1 MAAVQH
7 VFEGAGDPN
16 GVVLVASLGAHFID
30 QAAGLAWTCVSPGVD
45 GGEPAVWTRPAGG
58 GDDTVIEQI
67 TADIHVR
74 FFGKPST
81 APTRVGQL
89 CRQIDVN
96 GQVCEW
102 VAYVLW
108 DETLQWRRSVLPLG
122 DWGIGVP
129 DTFAINLAGTDRAYA
144 MSKDEFVEAP
154 IVTTL
159 ALPALVAADGYEM
172 LEHGPLPLVIANW
185 SAQTWTVNLDPAA
198 FWQSGGQIELETHG
212 LDAMG
217 ITLSQSGPDNSVVSF
232 VVPANTRAWVD
243 LTVEAGVSEGVFGMY
258 CQLIARPLNIN
269 RE

>member
-16 GVVLVASLGAHFID
+16 GVVLVASVGAHYID
-30 QAAGLAWTCVSPGVD
+30 QVAGLAWTCVSPGVES
-45 GGEPAVWTRPAGG
+45 GAPAVWTRPLGG

-67 TADIHVR
+67 TTNIHVR
-74 FFGKPST
+74 FFGKPFT

-102 VAYVLW
+102 VAYVAG

-129 DTFAINLAGTDRAYA
+129 DIHAATLTGTDRAYA
-144 MSKDEFVEAP
+144 MTKDEFVNTP

-159 ALPALVAADGYEM
+159 TLPALVAGDGYEE

-185 SAQTWTVNLDPAA
+185 SAQTWTVNVNPAA
-198 FWQSGGQIELETHG
+198 FWQSGGQIELEAPG

-232 VVPANTRAWVD
+232 VVPANTQAWVD
-243 LTVEAGVSEGVFGMY
+243 LTIETFVSEGVFNMY

-269 RE
+269 RF